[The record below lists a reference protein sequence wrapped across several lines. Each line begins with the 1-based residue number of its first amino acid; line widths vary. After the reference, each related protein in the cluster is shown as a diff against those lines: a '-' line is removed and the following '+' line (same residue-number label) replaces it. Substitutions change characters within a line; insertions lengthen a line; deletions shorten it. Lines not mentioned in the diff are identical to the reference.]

1 MPAPRRRYESSHPAD
16 ALRAVTDRDGGA
28 MDTGAPDPP
37 LCTADESG
45 LTKKGAIQIMTFCAC
60 CFVSAYAKRGYRWR
74 HAARH
79 IAVPGAIR
87 RPLVTGKIG
96 PRISARIQP
105 VTDEICIQNLLR
117 SKDTGQLLTCK
128 ITTPAGSAAAK
139 LGVPSA
145 TARPWLHSPAV
156 SS

>member
-1 MPAPRRRYESSHPAD
+1 
-16 ALRAVTDRDGGA
+16 
-28 MDTGAPDPP
+28 MDTVAPDPP

-45 LTKKGAIQIMTFCAC
+45 LTKKGAIEIMTFSAC
-60 CFVSAYAKRGYRWR
+60 CFVSAYAKHGYRWR

-87 RPLVTGKIG
+87 RPLVTGKTG
-96 PRISARIQP
+96 PRISARIWP
-105 VTDEICIQNLLR
+105 VTDEICIQNLLL
-117 SKDTGQLLTCK
+117 SKETGRWLTGK
-128 ITTPAGSAAAK
+128 ISTPAGSPAAE
-139 LGVPSA
+139 LGVPSE